1 MKKLIAVSVL
11 AIVIATSAVYADQQ
25 SYTDIREVEQSAVT
39 PKKPDYEELNARAQE
54 QQAIQ
59 ERAVRSYQMN
69 YNDSYTR
76 FWDRYT
82 DAYQKSKKVN

>member
-11 AIVIATSAVYADQQ
+11 AVVIASSAAFADQQ
-25 SYTDIREVEQSAVT
+25 SYTDIRETQGAVT
-39 PKKPDYEELNARAQE
+39 PQKTDYEELNARAQE
-54 QQAIQ
+54 QQARMEQ
-59 ERAVRSYQMN
+59 AVRSYQAN

-82 DAYQKSKKVN
+82 DAYQRSKKVN

>member
-11 AIVIATSAVYADQQ
+11 AVVIASSTVYADQQ
-25 SYTDIREVEQSAVT
+25 SYTDIREQQPSVSAT
-39 PKKPDYEELNARAQE
+39 RQLSSEEFIARAQE
-54 QQAIQ
+54 QQQRMDQAL
-59 ERAVRSYQMN
+59 RSYEMN